1 MPSSECCPTSFS
13 IDSAANDTVGF
24 SGGYVTSV
32 STWGPKR
39 FQYDP
44 AKLVDALVLFRKAA
58 EQYGDSP
65 AYRYDLA
72 DLARQV
78 LADHARDIYQRPVK
92 AYRRGD
98 CEGFGLLSADFLAL
112 LRLQNRLTGTQS
124 DFLLGRWL
132 DKALH
137 YGDNEQERR
146 QSLKNAKTQITY
158 WGPADPNTRVRDYA
172 NKEWSGLLADY
183 YRPRWEAFFD
193 YLSADMEGRK
203 VPELDYFGMEKAWA
217 DSGKEYPTEPR
228 GELLPEVDSVL
239 LAVRPP
245 YKDRN
250 LTPRERT
257 EDLLGRMT
265 LREKIAQMRHI
276 HFKHFDN
283 EGEVD
288 LEKLASSTGGVG
300 WGCVEA
306 FPYSS
311 GTIHED
317 YAADP
322 GGHAQRHPPYT
333 YCNCW

>member
-1 MPSSECCPTSFS
+1 
-13 IDSAANDTVGF
+13 
-24 SGGYVTSV
+24 
-32 STWGPKR
+32 
-39 FQYDP
+39 
-44 AKLVDALVLFRKAA
+44 
-58 EQYGDSP
+58 
-65 AYRYDLA
+65 
-72 DLARQV
+72 
-78 LADHARDIYQRPVK
+78 
-92 AYRRGD
+92 
-98 CEGFGLLSADFLAL
+98 
-112 LRLQNRLTGTQS
+112 
-124 DFLLGRWL
+124 
-132 DKALH
+132 
-137 YGDNEQERR
+137 
-146 QSLKNAKTQITY
+146 
-158 WGPADPNTRVRDYA
+158 
-172 NKEWSGLLADY
+172 
-183 YRPRWEAFFD
+183 
-193 YLSADMEGRK
+193 MEGRK
-203 VPELDYFGMEKAWA
+203 VPEPDYFGMEKAWT

-245 YKDRN
+245 YKDWN

-317 YAADP
+317 HAADP
-322 GGHAQRHPPYT
+322 GVHAQRHPPYT